1 MKEASHKSHITG
13 GHLCKMPRIGKL
25 TEVERTGEATGSDL
39 NGVRVCV
46 WGDGN
51 VLELDKDGCTQHCEY
66 TKRY

>member
-1 MKEASHKSHITG
+1 
-13 GHLCKMPRIGKL
+13 MPRIGKL

-66 TKRY
+66 TKIY